1 MIQPLQRNW
10 RWFHEQREQRAY
22 SAFLEFL
29 LPCLYLH
36 SLKISQ
42 LEKESQEQRERCK
55 MLSAEL
61 ENANNLHQT
70 SLKSL
75 KDVLEEIKVV

>member
-10 RWFHEQREQRAY
+10 RWFHEQREQLAY

-29 LPCLYLH
+29 LTCFYVH
-36 SLKISQ
+36 NLKVSQ

-55 MLSAEL
+55 MLTAEL
-61 ENANNLHQT
+61 ENANNLHRT

-75 KDVLEEIKVV
+75 KDVLEEML